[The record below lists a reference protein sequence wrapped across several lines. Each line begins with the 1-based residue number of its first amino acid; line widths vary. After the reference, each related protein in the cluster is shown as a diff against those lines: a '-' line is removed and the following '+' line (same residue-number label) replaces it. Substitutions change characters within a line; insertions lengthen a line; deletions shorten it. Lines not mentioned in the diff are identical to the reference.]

1 MFPPILRVKSSS
13 LAPVPSAE
21 LAPELRHTAA
31 VLSKAL
37 FFGLPVHGHTNP
49 TLPLVR
55 ELVRRGEEI
64 VYLST
69 DEFAPLIATTGAT
82 YRPYRNAF
90 LPELGSVARR
100 MDELAWLFM
109 RTTAEL
115 LDEELDAYRAEK
127 PDYVVTDSVA
137 PWGQWIGEILGV
149 PVVTSVTTFAFNRQ
163 VMRYGAAHGVRPKSA
178 RAFLSKLRH
187 IARAVRLMRRLR
199 RRYGVHGPGMMG
211 TMSGRSGLTLVYTSR
226 AFQPC
231 AASFDDRYRF
241 VGPLLGPRG
250 DDSTFPWE
258 TIAHP
263 VLLYVSL
270 GTLFNADPAFYRH
283 AFDALGGLDAQ
294 VVLSVG
300 RRISI
305 ESLGRPPAN
314 ILVQAHVPQLQ
325 ILERA
330 AAFVT
335 HGGMNS
341 VSESLFHGVPV
352 VVIPQM
358 SEQEFVARRTEELG
372 AGVFLAKEAVTPES
386 LRAAVERLLADDGF
400 RVRARAIGESFR
412 TAGGVMS
419 AADAV
424 LAFTARSSGAPLGAR
439 LPPDVHDIG
448 LEGRR

>member
-1 MFPPILRVKSSS
+1 M
-13 LAPVPSAE
+13 
-21 LAPELRHTAA
+21 
-31 VLSKAL
+31 
-37 FFGLPVHGHTNP
+37 
-49 TLPLVR
+49 
-55 ELVRRGEEI
+55 
-64 VYLST
+64 
-69 DEFAPLIATTGAT
+69 
-82 YRPYRNAF
+82 
-90 LPELGSVARR
+90 
-100 MDELAWLFM
+100 
-109 RTTAEL
+109 
-115 LDEELDAYRAEK
+115 
-127 PDYVVTDSVA
+127 
-137 PWGQWIGEILGV
+137 
-149 PVVTSVTTFAFNRQ
+149 
-163 VMRYGAAHGVRPKSA
+163 
-178 RAFLSKLRH
+178 
-187 IARAVRLMRRLR
+187 
-199 RRYGVHGPGMMG
+199 
-211 TMSGRSGLTLVYTSR
+211 
-226 AFQPC
+226 
-231 AASFDDRYRF
+231 
-241 VGPLLGPRG
+241 
-250 DDSTFPWE
+250 
-258 TIAHP
+258 
-263 VLLYVSL
+263 
-270 GTLFNADPAFYRH
+270 
-283 AFDALGGLDAQ
+283 GGLDAQ

>member
-1 MFPPILRVKSSS
+1 M
-13 LAPVPSAE
+13 
-21 LAPELRHTAA
+21 
-31 VLSKAL
+31 SKAL

-69 DEFAPLIATTGAT
+69 AEFAPLIAATGAT
-82 YRPYRNAF
+82 YQPYRNAF
-90 LPELGSVARR
+90 LPQLGSVARR

-115 LDEELDAYRAEK
+115 LDEERDAYRAEK
-127 PDYVVTDSVA
+127 PDYVLTDSVA
-137 PWGQWIGEILGV
+137 PWGQWMGEILGV

-178 RAFLSKLRH
+178 RAFLSKLGH

-199 RRYGVHGPGMMG
+199 RRYGVNGPGLMG
-211 TMSGRSGLTLVYTSR
+211 TMSGSSGLTLVYTSR
-226 AFQPC
+226 EFQPC

-241 VGPLLGPRG
+241 IGPLLGPRG
-250 DDSTFPWE
+250 DDSTFPWS
-258 TIAHP
+258 TITHP

-270 GTLFNADPAFYRH
+270 GTLFNANPEFYRSC
-283 AFDALGGLDAQ
+283 FDAFGGLDAQ
-294 VVLSVG
+294 VVLSIG
-300 RRISI
+300 KTISI

-314 ILVQAHVPQLQ
+314 ILVHAHVPQLQ

-341 VSESLFHGVPV
+341 VSESLFHGVPM

-372 AGVFLAKEAVTPES
+372 AGVFLAKEAVTRQS
-386 LRAAVERLLADDGF
+386 LRAAVGRVLAGDGF
-400 RVRARAIGESFR
+400 RGKARAIGESFR
-412 TAGGVMS
+412 TAGGVLK

-424 LAFTARSSGAPLGAR
+424 LAFTPRLPRAPLGAG
-439 LPPDVHDIG
+439 LPPDVDGIG
-448 LEGRR
+448 LEGRG